1 MIRIGDILIK
11 FLGTAFLLFPFV
23 VFGQLSL
30 DRQVFGNAGFD
41 ADLSD
46 GINVLATI
54 GETMVFTL
62 NKDSLFITE
71 GFQQPDA
78 MVLPILEVR
87 IETKILQCPDI
98 KEGEIEVIPEGCL
111 APYSISLTRVGD
123 TLPFITEDDV
133 DIMGYTFKSLDSGE
147 YIVTIRGATLCTE
160 QRLETLGVE
169 YEDCDVS
176 VYTGITPNGDGK
188 NDFWIIP
195 NIESNQPNSVRIY
208 SRWGTMVWKAENYDN
223 DVNVWDGQSS
233 RNSNLP
239 DGTYYYIIDIPDNS
253 TASGSGW
260 IQLTR

>member
-1 MIRIGDILIK
+1 MK

-30 DRQVFGNAGFD
+30 ERQVFASAGSYTE
-41 ADLSD
+41 LSGD
-46 GINVLATI
+46 MNVSATI
-54 GETMVFTL
+54 GETMILTRSAVTF
-62 NKDSLFITE
+62 DITQ

-78 MVLPILEVR
+78 MLLPRLEVY

-98 KEGEIEVIPEGCL
+98 KEGEIEVVPSGCL
-111 APYSISLTRVGD
+111 DPYSISLTRVGD
-123 TLPFITEDDV
+123 TVPFITEDDV
-133 DIMGYTFKSLDSGE
+133 DIMGHTFKGLDSGE
-147 YIVTIRGATLCTE
+147 YVVTIRGATLCTE
-160 QRLETLGVE
+160 QKLETLGVE

-208 SRWGTMVWKAENYDN
+208 SRWGTMVWKVENYDN

-239 DGTYYYIIDIPDNS
+239 DGTYFYIIDIPDN
-253 TASGSGW
+253 TDGSGSGW